1 LEDICK
7 LAWDRTPTSRQQL
20 TYPEADTCDKPA
32 LEEDNTYLCLYNNL
46 MPYLQLNVQPGASLT
61 SAHSVAA
68 LTCCASQCITQ
79 TTREM
84 AKDLLTNQT
93 TERQAL
99 IASTVQV
106 SIAATMR

>member
-32 LEEDNTYLCLYNNL
+32 LEEDTTYLCLYNNL
-46 MPYLQLNVQPGASLT
+46 MPYLQLNVQPGASLI

-68 LTCCASQCITQ
+68 LTCTNQ
-79 TTREM
+79 TTRETT
-84 AKDLLTNQT
+84 KDLLTNQT

-106 SIAATMR
+106 LIAATMR